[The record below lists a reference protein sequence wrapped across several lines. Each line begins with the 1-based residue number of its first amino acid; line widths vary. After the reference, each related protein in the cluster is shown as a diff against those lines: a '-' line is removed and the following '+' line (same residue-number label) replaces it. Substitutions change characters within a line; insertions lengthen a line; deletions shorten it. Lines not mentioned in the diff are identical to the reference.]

1 MPAGK
6 SLIVCH
12 MVDAADLSD
21 SDDSEASAES
31 EGGTIDWDIPL
42 KLPRSVLL
50 AARQARDAE
59 VAASAAVRTGTLNPK
74 LMHLYPDGFAS
85 L

>member
-1 MPAGK
+1 M
-6 SLIVCH
+6 
-12 MVDAADLSD
+12 DLSD

-59 VAASAAVRTGTLNPK
+59 MAASAAVRAEYLALNPIR
-74 LMHLYPDGFAS
+74 LHCIPVTGDLEHNFRR